1 MMLVQQIKREVA
13 GLPKVQLKEFSI
25 SSIIDDLPSVFQY
38 LVRLHDAA
46 FQGHQG
52 GLVGTFGISL

>member
-1 MMLVQQIKREVA
+1 MKKNSSNSFKEV
-13 GLPKVQLKEFSI
+13 FSI

-52 GLVGTFGISL
+52 GLVGAFGISL